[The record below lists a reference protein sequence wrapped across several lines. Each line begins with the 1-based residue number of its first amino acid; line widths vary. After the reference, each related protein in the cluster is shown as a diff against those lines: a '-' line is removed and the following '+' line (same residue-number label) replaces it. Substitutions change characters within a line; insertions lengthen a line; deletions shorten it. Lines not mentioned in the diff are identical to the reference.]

1 MNRSGNEEKNLFHKD
16 IILLITFMSM
26 TIAVFLF
33 ALLQITHLTG
43 IGTTGCIIIAIASVT
58 IISVMWAS
66 IEVMM
71 HLSRNQEHIYKDD
84 LRYQKLLF
92 NQRGI

>member
-1 MNRSGNEEKNLFHKD
+1 MNRSDNEEKNLFNKD
-16 IILLITFMSM
+16 IILLMTFLAM

-33 ALLQITHLTG
+33 ALLQITYLTE

-66 IEVMM
+66 LEVMI
-71 HLSRNQEHIYKDD
+71 HLRRDQEHIYKDD
-84 LRYQKLLF
+84 LRYQKLIFERRKL
-92 NQRGI
+92 

>member
-1 MNRSGNEEKNLFHKD
+1 MNISKNEEKNLFHKD
-16 IILLITFMSM
+16 ITLLITFMAM

-33 ALLQITHLTG
+33 ALLQITYLTG

-71 HLSRNQEHIYKDD
+71 HLRRNQEHIYKDD
-84 LRYQKLLF
+84 LEYQKLIF
-92 NQRGI
+92 EQRKI

>member
-1 MNRSGNEEKNLFHKD
+1 MDRSDNEVKNLLHKD
-16 IILLITFMSM
+16 ITLLITFMAM

-33 ALLQITHLTG
+33 ALLQITYLTG
-43 IGTTGCIIIAIASVT
+43 MGTTGCIIITIASVT

-71 HLSRNQEHIYKDD
+71 HLRRNQEHIYKDD
-84 LRYQKLLF
+84 LRYQKLLCE
-92 NQRGI
+92 QRKI